1 VKEEIRNMFSGEKVI
16 FIPLLKKI
24 INTL

>member
-24 INTL
+24 MNTL